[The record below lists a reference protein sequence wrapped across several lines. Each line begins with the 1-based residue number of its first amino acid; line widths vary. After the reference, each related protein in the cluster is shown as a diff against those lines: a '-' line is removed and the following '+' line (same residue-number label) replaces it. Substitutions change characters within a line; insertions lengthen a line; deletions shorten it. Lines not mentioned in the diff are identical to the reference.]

1 MKKHLPKLALS
12 LVLGTLLNVAVTW
25 GWAAATTFKSQAYAE
40 LHAPLGDSY
49 HWWVIRWD
57 QVGGT
62 RIMSRCWQDSAPE
75 PFTDGDPG
83 QLLAGWGRIVPP
95 DPHAPV
101 IRSQIDEGWGFP
113 ARSFSCHIEVG
124 ATTTRRGILQ
134 VRPPDGP
141 GRAGLYLPVAVI
153 WPGLALNS
161 LFYAVI
167 SMIALALVRDGRAA
181 LQRRAD
187 RRSAAVAQSPATAA
201 GS

>member
-1 MKKHLPKLALS
+1 
-12 LVLGTLLNVAVTW
+12 
-25 GWAAATTFKSQAYAE
+25 
-40 LHAPLGDSY
+40 
-49 HWWVIRWD
+49 
-57 QVGGT
+57 
-62 RIMSRCWQDSAPE
+62 MSRCWQDSAPE

-95 DPHAPV
+95 NPHAPV

-134 VRPPDGP
+134 VRPPDSP

-167 SMIALALVRDGRAA
+167 SMIALAVVRDCRAA
-181 LQRRAD
+181 LGRRAS
-187 RRSAAVAQSPATAA
+187 RRGSSPTAA
-201 GS
+201 AA

>member
-1 MKKHLPKLALS
+1 MKKHLPKLALT
-12 LVLGTLLNVAVTW
+12 LVLGALLNVAVTW
-25 GWAAATTFKSQAYAE
+25 GWAAATTFKSRASAE
-40 LHAPLGDSY
+40 LHTPLGNSY

-83 QLLAGWGRIVPP
+83 QLLARWGRIVPP
-95 DPHAPV
+95 DPDAPV

-134 VRPPDGP
+134 SGRN
-141 GRAGLYLPVAVI
+141 RAGEEKCGRIFYLRARVDCLL
-153 WPGLALNS
+153 PGGGVCQS
-161 LFYAVI
+161 VRH
-167 SMIALALVRDGRAA
+167 IAW
-181 LQRRAD
+181 
-187 RRSAAVAQSPATAA
+187 
-201 GS
+201 GSVSSHDWMTG